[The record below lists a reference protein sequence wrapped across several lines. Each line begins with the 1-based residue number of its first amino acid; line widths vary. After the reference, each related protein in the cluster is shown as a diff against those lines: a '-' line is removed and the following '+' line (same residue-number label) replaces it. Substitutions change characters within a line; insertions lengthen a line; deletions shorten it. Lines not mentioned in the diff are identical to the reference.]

1 MERKAD
7 VVSSSVSL
15 IKTIIGAGM
24 LSMPLAYS
32 TDGLIVG
39 TLIILLAAAT
49 SGFGLFIQ
57 AYVSRYVPVGHATFF
72 NVCSISY
79 PSLNVLFDIA
89 IAIQCFGCAISYL
102 VLVGDLMPTII
113 PHLPFVTDEHLRT
126 FFVALTSVVLVPLLF
141 LKNLDSLKYT
151 SILGLFAI
159 FYMVLLVIINYLL
172 GVVPIEQ
179 RGEVELFPPNF
190 SGVFSTFS
198 IIVFAFTG
206 HQNMFSIINEA
217 KDNSLPSLTVLING
231 AVIISSGIFIVFG
244 LCGYLT
250 FGDNVS
256 GNVILHYAPGLSTT
270 FGRFCIVFMVLFSF
284 PLMLHPARIS
294 VNNVYHW
301 FKHCNDKKSSL
312 SSVTEET
319 RLLNDEQILS
329 ETESQLEVGLELALV
344 QSKIPGHEAC
354 IVPLPQKRFVII
366 TIGLLVAGY
375 ALALSLLSFA
385 LVLAVVG
392 ATGSTAISFILP
404 GLFGYKLI
412 GAETSQPTHGQRLLQ
427 SLSFL
432 LVIWGFAVMFVCLYV
447 ILVMDKY

>member
-32 TDGLIVG
+32 TDGLVVG

-49 SGFGLFIQ
+49 SGFGLFLQ

-89 IAIQCFGCAISYL
+89 IAIQCFGCSISYL
-102 VLVGDLMPTII
+102 VLVGDLMPTVI

-126 FFVALTSVVLVPLLF
+126 FYIALTAVVLIPLGF
-141 LKNLDSLKYT
+141 LKNLDNLKYT
-151 SILGLFAI
+151 SVLGLFAI
-159 FYMVLLVIINYLL
+159 FYMVLLVIGNYIF

-179 RGEVELFPPNF
+179 RGNITLFPPSL

-217 KDNSLPSLTVLING
+217 KDNSLASLTFLVNMAI
-231 AVIISSGIFIVFG
+231 ATSSAIFIVFG

-250 FGDNVS
+250 FGDTVS
-256 GNVILHYAPGLSTT
+256 GNVILHYAPGWTTT

-294 VNNVYHW
+294 VNNIYHW
-301 FKHCNDKKSSL
+301 LKHYKDDASP
-312 SSVTEET
+312 TGEET
-319 RLLNDEQILS
+319 ALLVEEDTIVS
-329 ETESQLEVGLELALV
+329 ETESQMEVGLELALV
-344 QSKIPGHEAC
+344 QSKIPGHEAS
-354 IVPLPQKRFVII
+354 IVPLPHKRFVII
-366 TIGLLVAGY
+366 TVALLASGY

-385 LVLAVVG
+385 LVLAIVG

-412 GAETSQPTHGQRLLQ
+412 GAETSQPSHGQTLLK
-427 SLSFL
+427 SLSLL
-432 LVIWGFAVMFVCLYV
+432 LVIWGFTVMFVCLYV
-447 ILVMDKY
+447 ILVMKKY